1 LSGISNGR
9 KSGVRFFPSST
20 CSKTFRQI
28 RAYLDRLPLDPGD
41 VNHVW
46 EKFPVEELRKVE

>member
-1 LSGISNGR
+1 LSGKSNGR
-9 KSGVRFFPSST
+9 KNGVRFFPSST

-46 EKFPVEELRKVE
+46 KKFPVEELRKVE